1 MGLPALLKTRGLSHR
16 MGKAPR
22 DPLDAAAA
30 LLEAGDAT
38 GAAPLLRTLDAD
50 PHACLGLGTATD
62 DASVKKAY
70 RSRALRFHP
79 DKNAWDSTALFQA
92 LGWAFERLETVETRR
107 AFAAEKAPP
116 ARVPTEAADRKAQQR
131 KANAAKRAWQRA
143 VGETLDVCAKND
155 RRSSEALATQGKARQ
170 RRLQSA
176 EAARNRHADQASSRR
191 TSDFA
196 AHRRVLRERALR
208 RGEAAPRQSFFEAKK
223 AAAPP
228 LEKRDPTRVVATF
241 GKGPMGLE
249 LEAKTAPDGDE
260 ACVVASVAGAAAK
273 LNVRKG
279 DTLVKVNEDDVRG
292 YAFAKCVAF
301 VRKATESG
309 GPRVLAFFRPRVRR
323 APATSVIV

>member
-1 MGLPALLKTRGLSHR
+1 MA
-16 MGKAPR
+16 KAPR

-30 LLEAGDAT
+30 LLAAGDAT

-62 DASVKKAY
+62 DASVKRAY
-70 RSRALRFHP
+70 RSRARRFHP

-107 AFAAEKAPP
+107 AFAAEKAAPP
-116 ARVPTEAADRKAQQR
+116 ARVPTEDRKARQR

-155 RRSSEALATQGKARQ
+155 RKTAAALTTQSEARQ
-170 RRLQSA
+170 RRLRSA
-176 EAARNRHADQASSRR
+176 AAARNRHADQASSRR

-228 LEKRDPTRVVATF
+228 AAKRDPTRVVATF

-279 DTLVKVNEDDVRG
+279 DTLVKVNGDDVRG

-301 VRKATESG
+301 VRTATEAG
-309 GPRVLAFFRPRVRR
+309 GPRVLAFFRPRVHR
-323 APATSVIV
+323 APAGVIL